1 MDLLYDADRGPKV
14 SKGNY
19 GERDQYSEASNYKSN
34 ESVWFFTVTELKSLN
49 ALSAGNA

>member
-19 GERDQYSEASNYKSN
+19 GEREQYSEANNSKSI
-34 ESVWFFTVTELKSLN
+34 ETVWFFTVAE
-49 ALSAGNA
+49 